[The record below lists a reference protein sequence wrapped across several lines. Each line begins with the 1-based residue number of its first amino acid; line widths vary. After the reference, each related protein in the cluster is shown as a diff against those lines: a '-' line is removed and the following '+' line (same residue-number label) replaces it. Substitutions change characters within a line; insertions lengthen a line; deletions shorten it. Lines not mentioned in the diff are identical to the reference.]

1 MPVPRAY
8 GYHASMT
15 TPLQAARE
23 RVIAIRARHLGA
35 RSVAAWR
42 SSDPA
47 DRKRVVADIEAAS
60 YDVEGNQRDCYLAA
74 ADVLESAATSDG
86 LGLSDE
92 LLGDIEWLLTELDER
107 LARER

>member
-1 MPVPRAY
+1 
-8 GYHASMT
+8 MT

-42 SSDPA
+42 SSEPA
-47 DRKRVVADIEAAS
+47 DRKCVIADIESAS
-60 YDVEGNQRDCYLAA
+60 YDVEGKRRDRYLAA
-74 ADVLESAATSDG
+74 ADVLESAGTSDG
-86 LGLSDE
+86 LGLPDA
-92 LLGDIEWLLTELDER
+92 LLGDLEWLLTELDER